1 MTESPNKPQIV
12 IVDDEQSILDLFRR
26 MLGAQAG
33 VWDLHFF
40 SDSRT
45 ALKFVRRHPVDAII
59 SDVKMPHLNGLEFLE
74 RLRSHPATCDVPIT
88 MLTGLRNAGL
98 TCQALDRGATDLLH
112 KPLQARDLIA
122 RLRSMLRV
130 KLVEDDLKRRNHD
143 LEDAAQIHASQLRW
157 SRLQIIWRLGKAAE
171 CRDEATGEHVVRVGY
186 CSRILAETMGLQE
199 PFLEELFLAA
209 PLHDIGKIGI
219 PDAILL
225 KPRRL
230 TSQERRVMQTHCEL
244 GERILHEPSLT
255 EICCETEI
263 GDSTAR
269 TPADDAPMQLA
280 RQIALSH
287 HERWDGRG
295 YPHRLHETGIPL
307 AARIVCIADVYDALT
322 SIRPYKAALPEDEAV
337 RIIENG
343 CGSQFDPQVVEAL
356 LESHSRIAK
365 VRQTVAGASCRITN
379 SAAGKQKVLSRN
391 GGSVRSEPQCD
402 QRDIRDVEMPPVL
415 WHSAG

>member
-1 MTESPNKPQIV
+1 MTESPKKFQIV

-45 ALKFVRRHPVDAII
+45 ALEFVRRNSVDAII
-59 SDVKMPHLNGLEFLE
+59 SDVKMPHLNGLELLD

-88 MLTGLRNAGL
+88 MFTGLRSAGL
-98 TCQALDRGATDLLH
+98 NCEVLDRGATDLLH
-112 KPLQARDLIA
+112 KPLQACDLIA
-122 RLRSMLRV
+122 RLHSMLRL
-130 KLVEDDLKRRNHD
+130 KSVEDALKLRNHD
-143 LEDAAQIHASQLRW
+143 LEDAAQDHASQLRW

-171 CRDEATGEHVVRVGY
+171 FRDEETGEHVVRVGY
-186 CSRILAETMGLQE
+186 CSRILAETMGLRE
-199 PFLEELFLAA
+199 PFLEDLFLAA

-230 TSQERRVMQTHCEL
+230 TNQERRVMQTHCEL

-255 EICCETEI
+255 EICCGTKI
-263 GDSTAR
+263 ADSTAQ
-269 TPADDAPMQLA
+269 TLADDSPIQLA

-295 YPHRLHETGIPL
+295 YPHRLRETGIPL

-322 SIRPYKAALPEDEAV
+322 STRPYKAALPEDEAV
-337 RIIENG
+337 RIIE
-343 CGSQFDPQVVEAL
+343 CGRGGQFDPLVVEAL
-356 LESHSRIAK
+356 LESRSRIAK
-365 VRQTVAGASCRITN
+365 VRQTVAGASCRIAKPG
-379 SAAGKQKVLSRN
+379 AAKQ
-391 GGSVRSEPQCD
+391 
-402 QRDIRDVEMPPVL
+402 
-415 WHSAG
+415 